1 MIAVR
6 HWRSQSQLRNL
17 GTRHDVSDQKNW
29 GRLDISPQKKWG
41 DSSVREQRM
50 GKKIWQ
56 FRGLLAAR
64 IRRYCG
70 TPREGAGSQTLPRTV
85 PTPV

>member
-17 GTRHDVSDQKNW
+17 GTRHDVTQKL
-29 GRLDISPQKKWG
+29 GPARYLSPKKLG
-41 DSSVREQRM
+41 DSSVRDQRM

-70 TPREGAGSQTLPRTV
+70 TPREGGRHLRLCPLPV
-85 PTPV
+85 